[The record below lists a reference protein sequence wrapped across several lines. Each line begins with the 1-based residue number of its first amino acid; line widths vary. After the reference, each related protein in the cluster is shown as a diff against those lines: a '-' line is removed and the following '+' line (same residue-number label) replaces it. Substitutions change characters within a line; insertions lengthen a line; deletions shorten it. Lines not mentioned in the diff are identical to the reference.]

1 MQNSLV
7 FLLLLVVSLKASG
20 DVLVNDHANVVIS
33 LADTARQKASVDAL
47 KAIALDAD
55 ARAQSDSAPGL
66 LKRSF
71 NRLFSGRAE
80 PLPEKQVAPNTVAVS
95 TNNADMPWIK
105 THDRRNRK
113 NASGHFDDHFRK
125 NTKHYFGIGT
135 DWRWFQAQAMVES
148 EMKPAV
154 RSRSG
159 AMGLM
164 QIMPRTFQEIRT
176 RHPHLND
183 PFDPRL
189 SIAAGIYYNRQ
200 LYEAWPHIDNEDDR
214 RRFMFASY
222 NAGLGNIKRAAK
234 RAGNPDRY
242 AVLEPALAPGPRHYL
257 VKIERERRK
266 LGD

>member
-1 MQNSLV
+1 MHNSLV
-7 FLLLLVVSLKASG
+7 FAVFLTFSFKAYG
-20 DVLVNDHANVVIS
+20 ETLVNDHANIVIS
-33 LADTARQKASVDAL
+33 LADTARQKASVDA
-47 KAIALDAD
+47 I
-55 ARAQSDSAPGL
+55 RAAVPVVEAQAEPNNTPGL

-71 NRLFSGRAE
+71 NRLFGRAE
-80 PLPEKQVAPNTVAVS
+80 PVPEPQIEPVSGTNVANTAS
-95 TNNADMPWIK
+95 AQWLRA
-105 THDRRNRK
+105 HDRRTRRK
-113 NASGHFDDHFRK
+113 ATDHFDDHFKK

-135 DWRWFQAQAMVES
+135 DWRWFQAQAIVES
-148 EMKPAV
+148 EMRPAI

-164 QIMPRTFQEIRT
+164 QIMPKTFHEIRS

-183 PFDPRL
+183 PFDPKL

-200 LYEAWPHIDNEDDR
+200 LYEAWPNINDEDDR
-214 RRFMFASY
+214 RSFMFASY

-242 AVLEPALAPGPRHYL
+242 AELEPALSPGPRHYL
-257 VKIERERRK
+257 IKIARERRK

>member
-1 MQNSLV
+1 MHNSLV
-7 FLLLLVVSLKASG
+7 FALLLTLSLQAHG
-20 DVLVNDHANVVIS
+20 DALLHDHANVVIS
-33 LADTARQKASVDAL
+33 LADTARQKASVDAI
-47 KAIALDAD
+47 KATAPTIDV
-55 ARAQSDSAPGL
+55 QMETKSAPGL
-66 LKRSF
+66 LKRSL
-71 NRLFSGRAE
+71 NRLFGRTESAPEPRIEEVSGAD
-80 PLPEKQVAPNTVAVS
+80 VTS
-95 TNNADMPWIK
+95 NASARWLK
-105 THDRRNRK
+105 THDRRTRTK
-113 NASGHFDDHFRK
+113 ASDYLDDHFKK

-148 EMKPAV
+148 EMKPAT

-164 QIMPRTFQEIRT
+164 QIMPKTFQEIRT

-183 PFDPRL
+183 PFDPKL

-242 AVLEPALAPGPRHYL
+242 AALEPALSPGPRHYL

>member
-1 MQNSLV
+1 MRNSLA
-7 FLLLLVVSLKASG
+7 LSLLLVLPFQAYG
-20 DVLVNDHANVVIS
+20 ETPINDHANIVIS
-33 LADTARQKASVDAL
+33 LADTAKQKASVDAI
-47 KAIALDAD
+47 KATSLDGD
-55 ARAQSDSAPGL
+55 ARTESDSPPGL

-71 NRLFSGRAE
+71 YSLFSRTE
-80 PLPEKQVAPNTVAVS
+80 PLPEQRAEPVNATDVS
-95 TNNADMPWIK
+95 NDANKSWLK
-105 THDRRNRK
+105 RQDRRGENK
-113 NASGHFDDHFRK
+113 ASDHFDDHFRK

-148 EMKPAV
+148 EMKPAI

-164 QIMPRTFQEIRT
+164 QIMPRTFQEIRS

-183 PFDPRL
+183 PFDPKL

-200 LYEAWPHIDNEDDR
+200 LYEAWPQINNEDDR

-234 RAGNPDRY
+234 RAGNPTRY
-242 AVLEPALAPGPRHYL
+242 AALEPTLTPGPRHYL